1 MPPKE
6 QIFIGVATALLCVI
20 GLAKSRWILENTKK
34 GARLCR
40 WFGPARAIWVLRG
53 LLGLGV
59 ILGGLFA
66 FNILKP
72 LQW

>member
-6 QIFIGVATALLCVI
+6 QIFIGTATAALCVF
-20 GLAKSRWILENTKK
+20 GLANSRWILENTKK

-40 WFGPARAIWVLRG
+40 WFGPTRAIWVLRG
-53 LLGLGV
+53 LLGLGA
-59 ILGGLFA
+59 IFGGLLAADF
-66 FNILKP
+66 IRP

>member
-20 GLAKSRWILENTKK
+20 GLVKSRWILENTRK
-34 GARLCR
+34 GARLGR
-40 WFGPARAIWVLRG
+40 WFGPRRAIWVLRG

-59 ILGGLFA
+59 IFGGLLA
-66 FNILKP
+66 VNVVKP